1 MQARLGALQEQL
13 ASARS
18 APAEQTIVAL
28 QTSRPATWMGYVEKN
43 RRLATAWARWE
54 AQWHEDKRMR
64 HAAVLRR
71 RQNPALALVSGAG
84 RWRDVRLKSSRMAWS
99 RGALRQQQ
107 LWSKLRAVA
116 SAQRKRRGFRALVLG
131 EWLKEARRSRLV
143 KTAAEA
149 KEAARLFQEA
159 REAEAAAKRKDAAA
173 EAEAKRQRR
182 GRGIDARLSDAR
194 MADLDEVSKRLR
206 KRLQFLAAQR
216 DKRGRGR
223 WRRRRH
229 AGVA

>member
-18 APAEQTIVAL
+18 APAKQTIVAL

-43 RRLATAWARWE
+43 RRLVRAARVLLRLQHRRLATAWAMWE
-54 AQWHEDKRMR
+54 AQWHEEKRIR

-107 LWSKLRAVA
+107 PGLWWKLRAVA

-182 GRGIDARLSDAR
+182 GRGISA
-194 MADLDEVSKRLR
+194 
-206 KRLQFLAAQR
+206 LQ
-216 DKRGRGR
+216 
-223 WRRRRH
+223 H
-229 AGVA
+229 ASVPV

>member
-1 MQARLGALQEQL
+1 
-13 ASARS
+13 
-18 APAEQTIVAL
+18 
-28 QTSRPATWMGYVEKN
+28 
-43 RRLATAWARWE
+43 
-54 AQWHEDKRMR
+54 MR

-107 LWSKLRAVA
+107 PGLWWKLRAVA

-159 REAEAAAKRKDAAA
+159 RD
-173 EAEAKRQRR
+173 
-182 GRGIDARLSDAR
+182 
-194 MADLDEVSKRLR
+194 
-206 KRLQFLAAQR
+206 R
-216 DKRGRGR
+216 DKKSRPRPPALESNSGGGAY
-223 WRRRRH
+223 WLQYQL
-229 AGVA
+229 